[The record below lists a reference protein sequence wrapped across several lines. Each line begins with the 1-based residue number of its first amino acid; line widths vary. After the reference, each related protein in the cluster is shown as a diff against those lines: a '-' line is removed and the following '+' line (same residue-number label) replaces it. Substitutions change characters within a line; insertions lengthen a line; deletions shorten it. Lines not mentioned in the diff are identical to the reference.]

1 MLRQEFD
8 KTPVSHRGSVA
19 YCPGAK
25 NSGPVFVRRYLHTL
39 HKLDEM
45 PNLMRFLLTGALVT
59 ACLLPSLAQTQSLPL
74 SGQFCIPEFNA
85 GNRCTSNSLA
95 FRAISVDPSVS
106 RCEIGETL
114 DLRIGVTVGTGV
126 LRAAKDRYNLSFW
139 VGENGNLAISDT
151 GTCTVSALQPATSN
165 ESALNLLSGS
175 GPYRLTNG
183 DSCGDISDSEITY
196 HEFVARD
203 IVCQDTNGNG
213 KLDIPFAL
221 AWQNNANQ
229 DICSDPLDT
238 STYYPKQSSHC
249 REEKQYDLDVIIVEP
264 APQIDMVK
272 VAVPRIVREPGD
284 TVYFEVEVFNESNRS
299 DDVVVTD
306 LTDNIYGD
314 LNGQGNCAVGASI
327 PPGGAYRCEFSA
339 TVTGA
344 AGDIHRN
351 VATAR
356 VVDSSGQPVT
366 DSDAAVVVILP
377 ADAARESSLRV
388 VKESSV
394 QSLPEPGGDVTYSV
408 EVWNDGETDLVVTA
422 LSDDQVAGNDLN
434 GLGTC
439 FLPQSIPVGTAYR
452 CEYHQV
458 IDGRY
463 PLPVVNTVT
472 VEASAPSTGDTVSGS
487 DSATVTLTDTPV
499 NLDIRKL
506 ARPRILSQ
514 AGGDVTY
521 RAVIENHSPIKSVSL
536 TSLVDNY
543 HGDVSTDCGMSMS
556 SPVVLTPGA
565 AIECDFVR
573 AVPDAS
579 QPAPTEYPAFI
590 TDTVTVSG
598 KADNGADVEESATE
612 VVLLLPASEVLPP
625 EIEVE
630 KFASPDRL
638 TDAGGEVT
646 FTVEVINASASEAV
660 LITSLVDDIHG
671 DLSERGTCP
680 AVTEPSPLSIAAG
693 SIATCTFTE
702 TIQGAGGTSEVDTV
716 TASGSGE
723 TTTEAVSAFDQAEV
737 RFVATP
743 IDITLTKTPSTRL
756 TSPGA
761 RVAFAVAVT
770 NNGPLPVSLA
780 ELQDS
785 EYGDLNGK
793 GSCVT
798 PTTIATGAD
807 YRCDFSA
814 AIASNIRPLVHFNQL
829 IATANSVIGGSSRAS
844 GTAVAQDNAWVL
856 LLVPSIEIP
865 PVPVGMLWPLTALGI
880 AGAVFLHRRRGRR
893 KK

>member
-1 MLRQEFD
+1 MR
-8 KTPVSHRGSVA
+8 
-19 YCPGAK
+19 
-25 NSGPVFVRRYLHTL
+25 
-39 HKLDEM
+39 
-45 PNLMRFLLTGALVT
+45 NLMRFLSTGALVT
-59 ACLLPSLAQTQSLPL
+59 ACLLPSMAKAQSLPL
-74 SGQFCIPEFNA
+74 SGQSCIPEFNA

-151 GTCTVSALQPATSN
+151 GSCTVSALQPATSN
-165 ESALNLLSGS
+165 ESSLDLLSGS

-238 STYYPKQSSHC
+238 ATYYPKQSSHC

-284 TVYFEVEVFNESNRS
+284 TVYFEIEVFNESNRS

-306 LTDNIYGD
+306 LTDDIYGD

-327 PPGGAYRCEFSA
+327 PAGGAYRCEFSA

-356 VVDSSGQPVT
+356 VVDSSGQPAT

-408 EVWNDGETDLVVTA
+408 EVWNDGETDLVMTA

-439 FLPQSIPVGTAYR
+439 ALPQSIPVRTAYR

-463 PLPVVNTVT
+463 PLSVVNTVT
-472 VEASAPSTGDTVSGS
+472 ADASAPSTGDTVSGS

-514 AGGDVTY
+514 SGGDVTY
-521 RAVIENHSPIKSVSL
+521 RAVIENHSPVKSVNL

-543 HGDVSTDCGMSMS
+543 HGDVSPDCGMSVS
-556 SPVVLTPGA
+556 SPVVLTPGT

-590 TDTVTVSG
+590 TDTVTVTG
-598 KADNGADVEESATE
+598 KADNGADVSESATE
-612 VVLLLPASEVLPP
+612 VVLLLPASETLPP
-625 EIEVE
+625 VIEVE
-630 KFASPDRL
+630 KLVSPDRL

-646 FTVEVINASASEAV
+646 FSVEVINASASEAV

-671 DLSERGTCP
+671 NLSGRGSC
-680 AVTEPSPLSIAAG
+680 
-693 SIATCTFTE
+693 
-702 TIQGAGGTSEVDTV
+702 DTV
-716 TASGSGE
+716 SEAQPRSIDPGDVYECAFSETLQGVGGSSETDTITANGFG
-723 TTTEAVSAFDQAEV
+723 AVSSDDVTAFDQAEV
-737 RFVATP
+737 RFTATP
-743 IDITLTKTPSTRL
+743 VDISVTKTPSTRL
-756 TSPGA
+756 TTPGA
-761 RVAFAVAVT
+761 SVT
-770 NNGPLPVSLA
+770 FSVVVSNASVLPVSLT
-780 ELQDS
+780 ELMDS
-785 EYGDLNGK
+785 EYGDLNGT
-793 GSCVT
+793 GNCAT
-798 PTTIATGAD
+798 PTTIASGAE
-807 YRCDFSA
+807 YQCQFTV
-814 AIASNIRPLVHFNQL
+814 AIQYNIRPLVHFNQL
-829 IATANSVIGGSSRAS
+829 VATASTLVVGSVGGSSRAS

-856 LLVPSIEIP
+856 LLMPPADIF
-865 PVPVGMLWPLTALGI
+865 PVPIGTIWPLTIMGI
-880 AGAVFLHRRRGRR
+880 AAAVFLHRRRGRR
-893 KK
+893 SR

>member
-1 MLRQEFD
+1 MQPLNKR
-8 KTPVSHRGSVA
+8 
-19 YCPGAK
+19 
-25 NSGPVFVRRYLHTL
+25 
-39 HKLDEM
+39 DEM

-59 ACLLPSLAQTQSLPL
+59 AFLLSSLAQAQNLPL
-74 SGQFCIPEFNA
+74 SGQSCIPEFNA

-106 RCEIGETL
+106 RCEIGETI

-151 GTCTVSALQPATSN
+151 GSCTVSALQPATSN
-165 ESALNLLSGS
+165 ESSLDLLSGS

-284 TVYFEVEVFNESNRS
+284 TVYFEIEVFNESNRS

-306 LTDNIYGD
+306 LTDDIYGD

-327 PPGGAYRCEFSA
+327 PAGGAYRCEFSA

-351 VATAR
+351 VATAT
-356 VVDSSGQPVT
+356 VVTGSGQSVSESDTALVAILP
-366 DSDAAVVVILP
+366 SDAP
-377 ADAARESSLRV
+377 PESSIRV

-394 QSLPEPGGDVTYSV
+394 QSLPEPGGDLTYSV
-408 EVWNDGETDLVVTA
+408 EVWNDGETDLVMTA

-439 FLPQSIPVGTAYR
+439 VLPQSIPVGTAYR

-463 PLPVVNTVT
+463 PLSVVNTIT
-472 VEASAPSTGDTVSGS
+472 ADASAPSTGDTVSGS

-514 AGGDVTY
+514 SGGDVTY
-521 RAVIENHSPIKSVSL
+521 RVVIENHSPVKSVSL

-543 HGDVSTDCGMSMS
+543 HGDVSTDCNMSVA
-556 SPVVLTPGA
+556 SPVLLDPGD
-565 AIECDFVR
+565 AIECDFIR
-573 AVPDAS
+573 AVPDDS

-590 TDTVTVSG
+590 TDTVTVTG
-598 KADNGADVEESATE
+598 KADSGADVSESATE
-612 VVLLLPASEVLPP
+612 VVLLLPASEALPP
-625 EIEVE
+625 AIEVE
-630 KFASPDRL
+630 KLVSPDRL

-646 FTVEVINASASEAV
+646 FSVEVINASASEAV

-671 DLSERGTCP
+671 NLSGRGSCDTVSEAQP
-680 AVTEPSPLSIAAG
+680 KSIDPGDVYECAF
-693 SIATCTFTE
+693 SE
-702 TIQGAGGTSEVDTV
+702 TLQGAGGSSETDTI
-716 TASGSGE
+716 TANGVG
-723 TTTEAVSAFDQAEV
+723 AVSNDDVTAFDQAEV
-737 RFVATP
+737 RFTATP
-743 IDITLTKTPSTRL
+743 VDISVTKTPSTRL
-756 TSPGA
+756 TTPGA
-761 RVAFAVAVT
+761 PMIFTVVV
-770 NNGPLPVSLA
+770 NNASVLPVSLT
-780 ELQDS
+780 ELMDS
-785 EYGDLNGK
+785 EYGDLNGT
-793 GSCVT
+793 GNCAT
-798 PTTIATGAD
+798 PTTIASGAE
-807 YRCDFSA
+807 YQCQFTV
-814 AIASNIRPLVHFNQL
+814 AIQSNIRPLVHFNQL
-829 IATANSVIGGSSRAS
+829 VATASTLVGGSAGGSVGGSSRAS

-856 LLVPSIEIP
+856 LLMPPIDIF
-865 PVPVGMLWPLTALGI
+865 PVPIGAMWPLTVMGI
-880 AGAVFLHRRRGRR
+880 AAAVFLHRRRRR
-893 KK
+893 RSW

>member
-1 MLRQEFD
+1 VPILGA
-8 KTPVSHRGSVA
+8 VGS
-19 YCPGAK
+19 YPEAK
-25 NSGPVFVRRYLHTL
+25 NSGPVFARRCVQPLQ
-39 HKLDEM
+39 KLDEM
-45 PNLMRFLLTGALVT
+45 PSLMRFFVIGTLVT
-59 ACLLPSLAQTQSLPL
+59 ACLLPALAQAQSLPL
-74 SGQFCIPEFNA
+74 SGQSCIPEFNA

-151 GTCTVSALQPATSN
+151 GSCTVSALQPATSD
-165 ESALNLLSGS
+165 ESSLDLLSGS

-284 TVYFEVEVFNESNRS
+284 TVYFEIEVFNESNRS

-306 LTDNIYGD
+306 LTDDIYGD
-314 LNGQGNCAVGASI
+314 LNGQGNCAAGASI

-356 VVDSSGQPVT
+356 VVDSSGQPAT

-422 LSDDQVAGNDLN
+422 LSDDQVAGNNLN

-439 FLPQSIPVGTAYR
+439 SLPQSIPVGTAYR

-463 PLPVVNTVT
+463 PLSVVNTVT
-472 VEASAPSTGDTVSGS
+472 AEASAPSTGDTVSGS

-521 RAVIENHSPIKSVSL
+521 RAVIENHSPVKSVNL

-543 HGDVSTDCGMSMS
+543 HGDVSTDCGMSVA
-556 SPVVLTPGA
+556 SPRVLAPGD

-573 AVPDAS
+573 AVPDAA

-590 TDTVTVSG
+590 TDTVTVTG
-598 KADNGADVEESATE
+598 KADNGADVSESATE
-612 VVLLLPASEVLPP
+612 VVLLLPASEALPP

-630 KFASPDRL
+630 KLVSPDRL

-646 FTVEVINASASEAV
+646 FSVEVINASASEAV

-671 DLSERGTCP
+671 NLSGRGSCDT
-680 AVTEPSPLSIAAG
+680 VSETQPLSIDPGDVYECAF
-693 SIATCTFTE
+693 SE
-702 TIQGAGGTSEVDTV
+702 TLQGAGGSSETDTI
-716 TASGSGE
+716 TANGFG
-723 TTTEAVSAFDQAEV
+723 AVSDDDVTAFDQAEV
-737 RFVATP
+737 RFTATP
-743 IDITLTKTPSTRL
+743 VDISVTKTPNTRL
-756 TSPGA
+756 TIPGA
-761 RVAFAVAVT
+761 PVT
-770 NNGPLPVSLA
+770 FTVVVNNASVLPVSLT
-780 ELQDS
+780 ELMDS
-785 EYGDLNGK
+785 EYGDLNGT
-793 GSCVT
+793 GNCAT
-798 PTTIATGAD
+798 PTTIATGAE
-807 YRCDFSA
+807 YQCEFTV
-814 AIASNIRPLVHFNQL
+814 AIQPNIRPLVHFNQL
-829 IATANSVIGGSSRAS
+829 VATASTLVEGSSRAS

-856 LLVPSIEIP
+856 LLMPPTDIF
-865 PVPVGMLWPLTALGI
+865 PVPIGVIWPLAGLGI
-880 AGAVFLHRRRGRR
+880 AGIVFLHRRRR
-893 KK
+893 KRLK

>member
-1 MLRQEFD
+1 MPDLIRF
-8 KTPVSHRGSVA
+8 
-19 YCPGAK
+19 
-25 NSGPVFVRRYLHTL
+25 FVTR
-39 HKLDEM
+39 
-45 PNLMRFLLTGALVT
+45 ALVT
-59 ACLLPSLAQTQSLPL
+59 ACLLPLLAQAQNLPL
-74 SGQFCIPEFNA
+74 SGQSCIPEFNA

-139 VGENGNLAISDT
+139 VGEQGNLAISDT
-151 GTCTVSALQPATSN
+151 GTCTVSALQPATN
-165 ESALNLLSGS
+165 DESSLDLLSGS

-183 DSCGDISDSEITY
+183 DNCGDISDSEITY

-213 KLDIPFAL
+213 KLDIPMAL

-249 REEKQYDLDVIIVEP
+249 REEKQYDLDIIIVEP
-264 APQIDMVK
+264 APKIDMVK

-306 LTDNIYGD
+306 LTDDIYGD

-356 VVDSSGQPVT
+356 VVDSSGQPAT

-377 ADAARESSLRV
+377 GDAARESSVRV

-394 QSLPEPGGDVTYSV
+394 QSLPSRGATSPTRWRSGTTGKLISWLRRCPMIRSQATIS
-408 EVWNDGETDLVVTA
+408 TDLEHVLYPN
-422 LSDDQVAGNDLN
+422 LS
-434 GLGTC
+434 
-439 FLPQSIPVGTAYR
+439 PIGTAYR

-463 PLPVVNTVT
+463 PLSVVNTVT
-472 VEASAPSTGDTVSGS
+472 AEASAPSTGDTVSGS

-514 AGGDVTY
+514 AGGAVTY
-521 RAVIENHSPIKSVSL
+521 RAVIENHSPVKSVNL

-543 HGDVSTDCGMSMS
+543 HGDVSADCNMSVA

-573 AVPDAS
+573 AVPDAA

-590 TDTVTVSG
+590 TDTVTVTG
-598 KADNGADVEESATE
+598 KADNGADVSASATE
-612 VVLLLPASEVLPP
+612 VVLLLPASEALPP
-625 EIEVE
+625 AIEVE
-630 KFASPDRL
+630 KLVSPDRL

-646 FTVEVINASASEAV
+646 FSVEVINASASEAV

-671 DLSERGTCP
+671 NLSGRGSCDTVSE
-680 AVTEPSPLSIAAG
+680 AQPLSIDPGEVYECAF
-693 SIATCTFTE
+693 SE
-702 TIQGAGGTSEVDTV
+702 TLQGAGGSSETDTI
-716 TASGSGE
+716 TANGFG
-723 TTTEAVSAFDQAEV
+723 AVSNDDVTAFDQAEV
-737 RFVATP
+737 RFTATP
-743 IDITLTKTPSTRL
+743 VDISITKTPNTL
-756 TSPGA
+756 VTSPG
-761 RVAFAVAVT
+761 VLITFTVIIS
-770 NNGPLPVSLA
+770 NNSALPVSLTS
-780 ELQDS
+780 LMDS

-793 GSCVT
+793 GDC
-798 PTTIATGAD
+798 AH
-807 YRCDFSA
+807 
-814 AIASNIRPLVHFNQL
+814 PLYHRN
-829 IATANSVIGGSSRAS
+829 
-844 GTAVAQDNAWVL
+844 
-856 LLVPSIEIP
+856 
-865 PVPVGMLWPLTALGI
+865 
-880 AGAVFLHRRRGRR
+880 RRRVSM
-893 KK
+893 

>member
-1 MLRQEFD
+1 
-8 KTPVSHRGSVA
+8 
-19 YCPGAK
+19 
-25 NSGPVFVRRYLHTL
+25 
-39 HKLDEM
+39 M
-45 PNLMRFLLTGALVT
+45 PNLMRFLPTGALLT
-59 ACLLPSLAQTQSLPL
+59 ACLLPSLTQAQTLPL
-74 SGQFCIPEFNA
+74 GGQSCIPEFNA

-139 VGENGNLAISDT
+139 VGEQGNLAISDT
-151 GTCTVSALQPATSN
+151 GTCTVSALQPATN
-165 ESALNLLSGS
+165 DESSLDLRSGS

-183 DSCGDISDSEITY
+183 DTCGDISDSEITY

-213 KLDIPFAL
+213 KLDIPMAL
-221 AWQNNANQ
+221 AWQTNANQ

-249 REEKQYDLDVIIVEP
+249 REEKQYDLDIIIVEP
-264 APQIDMVK
+264 APQIDTVK

-284 TVYFEVEVFNESNRS
+284 KVYFEVEVFNESNRS

-306 LTDNIYGD
+306 LTDDIYGD
-314 LNGQGNCAVGASI
+314 LNGQGNCAIGASI

-351 VATAR
+351 LATAR
-356 VVDSSGQPVT
+356 VVDSSGQPAT

-377 ADAARESSLRV
+377 GDAARESSVRV

-394 QSLPEPGGDVTYSV
+394 QSLPEPGGNVTYSV

-439 FLPQSIPVGTAYR
+439 ALPQSIPVGTAYR

-463 PLPVVNTVT
+463 PLSVVNTVT
-472 VEASAPSTGDTVSGS
+472 ANASAPSTGDTVSGS

-521 RAVIENHSPIKSVSL
+521 RAVIENHSPVKSVSL

-543 HGDVSTDCGMSMS
+543 HGDVSTDCNMSVA
-556 SPVVLTPGA
+556 SPVVLAPGV
-565 AIECDFVR
+565 AIECDFIR
-573 AVPDAS
+573 TVPDAS

-590 TDTVTVSG
+590 TDTVTVTG
-598 KADNGADVEESATE
+598 KADNGADVSESATE
-612 VVLLLPASEVLPP
+612 VVLLLPASEALPP
-625 EIEVE
+625 AIEVE
-630 KFASPDRL
+630 KLVSPDRL

-646 FTVEVINASASEAV
+646 FSVEVINASASEAV
-660 LITSLVDDIHG
+660 LITSLIDDIHG
-671 DLSERGTCP
+671 NLSERGSCDP
-680 AVTEPSPLSIAAG
+680 VSEAQPLSIDPGDVYECAFSEILQAAG
-693 SIATCTFTE
+693 GSSEID
-702 TIQGAGGTSEVDTV
+702 TI
-716 TASGSGE
+716 TANGFG
-723 TTTEAVSAFDQAEV
+723 AVSNDDVIAFDQAEV
-737 RFVATP
+737 RFTATP
-743 IDITLTKTPSTRL
+743 VDISVIKTPNTL
-756 TSPGA
+756 VTSPGA
-761 RVAFAVAVT
+761 LITFTVT
-770 NNGPLPVSLA
+770 IGNDSVLPVSLTSLA
-780 ELQDS
+780 DS
-785 EYGDLNGK
+785 EYGDLNGQ
-793 GSCVT
+793 GDCAT
-798 PTTIATGAD
+798 PTTIASGAE
-807 YRCDFSA
+807 YQCQFTV
-814 AIASNIRPLVHFNQL
+814 AIQPNIRPLVHFNQL
-829 IATANSVIGGSSRAS
+829 VATASTIVAGSVAGSSRAS

-856 LLVPSIEIP
+856 LLMPPTDIF
-865 PVPVGMLWPLTALGI
+865 PVPTGMIWPLAGLGI
-880 AGAVFLHRRRGRR
+880 AGIVLFYRRRGGRS
-893 KK
+893 K